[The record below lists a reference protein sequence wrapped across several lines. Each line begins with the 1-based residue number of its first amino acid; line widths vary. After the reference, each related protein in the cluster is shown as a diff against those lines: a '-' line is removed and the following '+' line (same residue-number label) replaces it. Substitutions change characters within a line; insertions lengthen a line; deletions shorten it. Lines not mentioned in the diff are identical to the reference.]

1 MWLEWQVRVLRQ
13 VHPERIEDARLLLGL
28 LLPEEDVQSVL
39 HFLKTEMNNEM
50 AKQIRNLEIEAIAM
64 SPSFCSCKQ
73 QQVVFFESK
82 RLAIP
87 DQPGGTRQPYQIR
100 EYLGT
105 NDRGR
110 MRESPSAGKI
120 TQLTEMN
127 CDLKLTN
134 YIWCSVLSTVHLIQS
149 MEGSTPKVNFNR
161 VLFNA

>member
-87 DQPGGTRQPYQIR
+87 DQPGGTRQPYQIY

-105 NDRGR
+105 NDRDRDRGR
-110 MRESPSAGKI
+110 MRKSPAAGKI
-120 TQLTEMN
+120 TQLTEKN
-127 CDLKLTN
+127 CDLKLNN
-134 YIWCSVLSTVHLIQS
+134 YIWFSMLSTLYKLWNVQ
-149 MEGSTPKVNFNR
+149 TPKQTSTDCF
-161 VLFNA
+161 